1 MATEKDLPNS
11 AIRGYEAKARVP
23 LLGLEPK
30 IDKTREVGRVP
41 LIRFVF
47 SASA

>member
-30 IDKTREVGRVP
+30 IDKTRVVGRVP